1 MDKRLAIMDRDHKTI
16 WHWFARVP
24 ILFRIFVCFV
34 VGFAAAFPMTAN
46 AQGAREYLN
55 TPVDQ
60 YSGYTEVMFTRSQS
74 AASADLPLPN
84 DLAVSRVT
92 VPYILYSFPWR
103 KKYAG
108 ISLVAPYTRVRVA
121 NGTLETSGFSDPGIA
136 FHANLR
142 GLPALKKEELSK
154 YVPRTIVSLHMTVNV
169 PLGKYNR
176 NSPVNTGANRWAF
189 TPLVNLN
196 IPKNKGKAWIEFYAS
211 TKFFTNNNQFQV
223 NKKLS
228 QKPLTTLSAHF
239 SHDVGKRFW
248 VAAGTNYDY
257 GGETSINGI
266 RQNNGINGFRPRF
279 AVSGRFGGIRV
290 TASYENT
297 KTTETASSRN
307 GLVGIRVAYLIF

>member
-1 MDKRLAIMDRDHKTI
+1 MHKKEKEIWGWLAK
-16 WHWFARVP
+16 VP
-24 ILFRIFVCFV
+24 VLFRVFVCLVAGLVFSLNV
-34 VGFAAAFPMTAN
+34 D

-55 TPVDQ
+55 TPVEQ
-60 YSGYTEVMFTRSQS
+60 WSGYTEVMFTRAQS
-74 AASADLPLPN
+74 ASSADLPLPN

-108 ISLVAPYTRVRVA
+108 VSFVAPFTRVRVA
-121 NGTLETSGFSDPGIA
+121 NGTLEEYGFSDPGIA

-142 GLPALKKEELSK
+142 GLPALKKEELGK
-154 YVPRTIVSLHMTVNV
+154 YVPKTIVSVHMTVNI
-169 PLGKYNR
+169 PIGKYDK

-189 TPLVNLN
+189 SPLVNLN

-211 TKFFTNNNQFQV
+211 GKFFTDNNEFQV

-228 QKPLTTLSAHF
+228 QAPLYTLSAHF
-239 SHDVGKRFW
+239 SHNVGKRFW
-248 VAAGTNYDY
+248 VAAGTNYDV
-257 GGETSINGI
+257 GGETSIDGI
-266 RQNNGINGFRPRF
+266 RQRNGINGFRPRF
-279 AVSGRFGGIRV
+279 AVSGLLGPIRV
-290 TASYENT
+290 TTSYENT